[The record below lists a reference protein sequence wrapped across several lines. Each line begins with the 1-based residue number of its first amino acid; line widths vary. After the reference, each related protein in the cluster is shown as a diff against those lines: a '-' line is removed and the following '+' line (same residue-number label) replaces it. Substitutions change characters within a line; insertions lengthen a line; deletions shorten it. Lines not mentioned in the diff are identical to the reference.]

1 MNKEPIDIDKI
12 LPFGEMLR
20 GFMEQSFI
28 SKDDLKN
35 TLRQRGVFTSSN
47 EKQDSIPIL
56 VTTILSSDEFDYL
69 RECQNTKEDNP
80 KVITQSV
87 KWESSDSLLESLPDR
102 FDVNSVLELEFSNF
116 SVSGTPNF
124 VPVDGNPDHL
134 RLDFDIE
141 REDLAR
147 NWASNK
153 SSFSGSLE
161 LQRVTSG
168 DDVKL
173 IITHTAD
180 ETKYVGQKA
189 SQSIVRHF
197 KNKNKVSESARVEKI
212 LFSRF
217 SNTNRIKYFMSL
229 TKGIASTILSFVDI
243 VDIEFSPDKDQTLP
257 ESMQWMQK
265 RIEDLKINGQ
275 ALHKTF
281 FLGES
286 KHHDYILLYK
296 IDVRYKFDIKGLTG
310 QCVFSIGFP
319 EYGKN
324 REENSEFEVNV
335 KSMSFDEIPRGTNR
349 IEVKKA
355 LLKELES
362 MKMAQFK
369 VHSDLPSAV

>member
-28 SKDDLKN
+28 SKSDLKN

-56 VTTILSSDEFDYL
+56 VTTVLSSDEFDSL
-69 RECQNTKEDNP
+69 RECQNSKEDNP

-87 KWESSDSLLESLPDR
+87 KWESSDSLLDSLPEL
-102 FDVNSVLELEFSNF
+102 FDINSILDLEFSNF
-116 SVSGTPNF
+116 SVAGSPNF
-124 VPVDGNPDHL
+124 VPIDGNPDHL
-134 RLDFDIE
+134 KMEFDIE

-153 SSFSGSLE
+153 SHFSGSLE

-168 DDVKL
+168 SDVTKSVLML

-180 ETKYVGQKA
+180 ETKYVGQKTT
-189 SQSIVRHF
+189 QSIVRHF
-197 KNKNKVSESARVEKI
+197 KNKVSESARIEKI
-212 LFSRF
+212 LFSKF
-217 SNTNRIKYFMSL
+217 SNSNRIKYFMSL
-229 TKGIASTILSFVDI
+229 TKEIKSEMFSFVDI
-243 VDIEFSPDKDQTLP
+243 VDIEFSPDKEKTLP

-275 ALHKTF
+275 TLHKTS

-286 KHHDYILLYK
+286 DHHDYILLYK
-296 IDVRYKFDIKGLTG
+296 CINPNDHKLAKYDKLYHARQIL
-310 QCVFSIGFP
+310 
-319 EYGKN
+319 N
-324 REENSEFEVNV
+324 R
-335 KSMSFDEIPRGTNR
+335 
-349 IEVKKA
+349 
-355 LLKELES
+355 
-362 MKMAQFK
+362 
-369 VHSDLPSAV
+369 